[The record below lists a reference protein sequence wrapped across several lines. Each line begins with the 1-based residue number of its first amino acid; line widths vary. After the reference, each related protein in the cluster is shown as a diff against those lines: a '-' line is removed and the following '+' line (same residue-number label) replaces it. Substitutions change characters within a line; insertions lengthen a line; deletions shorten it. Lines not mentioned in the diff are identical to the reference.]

1 MSKIACFY
9 NCGAAN
15 LTLKNIEEH
24 YLKHHTKLKPYYR
37 YQDFQCDSCLNY
49 FSRSLLYSPARSQ
62 EELTTSPHY
71 CPQCANQS
79 KSIQTN
85 LKLRKSMKKSP
96 KKIKSKLKPR
106 KALKSRKT
114 LKSKKTQSTALTLT
128 KSRSKVKNTP
138 AYYNCLLN
146 QAKSGFKGKI
156 TKACSECR
164 TKAPALNLAFKKE
177 AQKLV
182 QSYKQLGVSLSKI
195 LSH

>member
-1 MSKIACFY
+1 MAKISCFY

-71 CPQCANQS
+71 CPKCANQS
-79 KSIQTN
+79 KSTQTN

-96 KKIKSKLKPR
+96 KKTKIKTR
-106 KALKSRKT
+106 KASLKARKT
-114 LKSKKTQSTALTLT
+114 LKSKKTQSTALTLKPAPRKT
-128 KSRSKVKNTP
+128 STP

-146 QAKSGFKGKI
+146 QAKRGFKGKI
-156 TKACSECR
+156 TKACQACKTS
-164 TKAPALNLAFKKE
+164 APALNLAFKKE

-182 QSYKQLGVSLSKI
+182 KTYQQLGISLSKI